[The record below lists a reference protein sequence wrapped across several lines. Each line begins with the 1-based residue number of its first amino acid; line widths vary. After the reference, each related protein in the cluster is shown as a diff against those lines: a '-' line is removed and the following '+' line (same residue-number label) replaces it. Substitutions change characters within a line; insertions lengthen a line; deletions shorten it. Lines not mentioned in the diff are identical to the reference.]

1 MLAGTTRFEPMP
13 AVQRLIAVIPLSI
26 TAASVSLACSGLRG
40 WDNSCVRH
48 DHQRRSLHLPTR
60 LSRVR
65 YSLQFNVLCVHLD
78 IAAPLMAA
86 CRDVAE
92 VSAVAFYRYGS
103 SLVSGHANGV
113 VVSRDICQNVEVRT
127 APFSWPV
134 LR

>member
-1 MLAGTTRFEPMP
+1 M
-13 AVQRLIAVIPLSI
+13 
-26 TAASVSLACSGLRG
+26 
-40 WDNSCVRH
+40 
-48 DHQRRSLHLPTR
+48 
-60 LSRVR
+60 R